1 MKRSKN
7 GPPVAKKKTALFH
20 TVANG
25 TTIIY
30 QGQELKKFAPKKAMS
45 PSGKVHLIS
54 DASTVEIVENEK
66 KD

>member
-7 GPPVAKKKTALFH
+7 GPPVVKKKTALFH
-20 TVANG
+20 AVANG

-30 QGQELKKFAPKKAMS
+30 QGQELNKFAPKKAIS
-45 PSGKVHLIS
+45 PSGKVHIIS
-54 DASTVEIVENEK
+54 DASTVEIVEK